1 MQGQGQGLWCGCEGC
16 VLAGWCVALEA
27 SEGDRKRRTLITSFA
42 SNITY
47 VIFSS
52 PSSAILWTVPVPYMS
67 CERRFLV
74 IGLGFESTSR
84 DEIERDDECE
94 NPKMLQ
100 IYRPDYR

>member
-1 MQGQGQGLWCGCEGC
+1 VQGQGQGLWCGCEGC

-52 PSSAILWTVPVPYMS
+52 PSRAILWTVPVPYMS

-74 IGLGFESTSR
+74 IGLGFELGLGLGLRLGLKVDRRS
-84 DEIERDDECE
+84 
-94 NPKMLQ
+94 
-100 IYRPDYR
+100 